1 MLRILGIAGVE
12 RVRMRFAEGKES
24 EETRISPW
32 FLARATG

>member
-24 EETRISPW
+24 EETR